1 MPPFKP
7 IKRKDLIKGE
17 LRLILPNPHQSE
29 ISKDLLARILHQA
42 NLTREEWEKL
52 YSSNQRRWSQCQDGS
67 SPSSRIFRF
76 AWKQV
81 GLIAIE

>member
-7 IKRKDLIKGE
+7 LKRKDLIKGLKKVGFEGPYAGGRHEFLVRGE

-29 ISKDLLARILHQA
+29 ISKDLLARILRQA

-52 YSSNQRRWSQCQDGS
+52 
-67 SPSSRIFRF
+67 
-76 AWKQV
+76 
-81 GLIAIE
+81 